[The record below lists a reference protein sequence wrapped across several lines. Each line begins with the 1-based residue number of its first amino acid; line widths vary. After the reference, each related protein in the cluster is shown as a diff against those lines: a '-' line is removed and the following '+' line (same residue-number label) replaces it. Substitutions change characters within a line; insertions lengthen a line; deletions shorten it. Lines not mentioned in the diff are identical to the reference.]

1 VYAGPQEEKWGW
13 PPEVK
18 GVYAGQ
24 EEKWGWPPE
33 VKGVYA
39 GPQGGCML
47 VPKGGVGAGPQSKVS
62 KEVSKEGRVE

>member
-1 VYAGPQEEKWGW
+1 MLARRRSGAGPQEEKG
-13 PPEVK
+13 
-18 GVYAGQ
+18 GVG
-24 EEKWGWPPE
+24 
-33 VKGVYA
+33 A